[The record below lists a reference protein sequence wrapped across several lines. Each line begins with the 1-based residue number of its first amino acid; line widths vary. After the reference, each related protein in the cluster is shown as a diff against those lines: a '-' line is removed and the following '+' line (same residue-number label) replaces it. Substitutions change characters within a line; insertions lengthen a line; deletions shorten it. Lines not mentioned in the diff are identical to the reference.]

1 MYMVEIRG
9 KFYDWDTSKSKLNL
23 QKHGVSF
30 KEAAS
35 TFQDEN
41 ALYFKDETHSQDED
55 RFIIIGKSKATR
67 LLYVCYCY
75 RESDTIIRI
84 ISARRT
90 TKIEA
95 ELYGGAR

>member
-1 MYMVEIRG
+1 MVEIQG
-9 KFYDWDTSKSKLNL
+9 KFYDWDTNKSKLNL

-41 ALYFKDETHSQDED
+41 ALYFEDEAHSQDED

>member
-1 MYMVEIRG
+1 MIEIQG
-9 KFYDWDTSKSKLNL
+9 KYYNWDTDKSKRNL

-35 TFQDEN
+35 TFHDEN
-41 ALYFKDETHSQDED
+41 AVYLDDEAHSQDED

-75 RESDTIIRI
+75 RESATVIRI
-84 ISARRT
+84 ISARET
-90 TKIEA
+90 TKSETDF
-95 ELYGGAR
+95 YGGVE

>member
-1 MYMVEIRG
+1 LIELQG
-9 KFYDWDTSKSKLNL
+9 KFYDWDPSKNKRNL

-41 ALYFKDETHSQDED
+41 ALYFDDERHSQNED

-67 LLYVCYCY
+67 LLYTCYCY

-84 ISARRT
+84 ISARHT
-90 TKIEA
+90 TDA
-95 ELYGGAR
+95 ESKLYGGVG

>member
-1 MYMVEIRG
+1 MIEIQG
-9 KFYDWDTSKSKLNL
+9 KFYDWDVNKNKTNI

-35 TFQDEN
+35 TFHDEN
-41 ALYFKDETHSQDED
+41 ALYFDDEAHSQDED

-75 RESDTIIRI
+75 RESETVIRI
-84 ISARRT
+84 VSARET
-90 TKIEA
+90 TKYEA
-95 ELYGGAR
+95 AFYGGVEHE